1 MNILLLCSG
10 NTCRSPMAKAL
21 LLKAISEQTGINKND
36 FKVESA
42 GLWAQTGFPAS
53 PEAVKVM
60 SEYGL
65 DLSAHRSRAMS
76 KDLARQ
82 ADLILTM
89 TRSGLEEVQQR
100 YPFARDKSFTLADY
114 AGFAQEEII
123 DPFGSDLPTYR
134 QTAQQLRKMIH
145 ELVKKL

>member
-10 NTCRSPMAKAL
+10 NTCRSPMAQAL
-21 LLKAISEQTGINKND
+21 LLQAIAEQPGMNKDD
-36 FKVESA
+36 FNVVSA
-42 GLWAQTGFPAS
+42 GLWAQDGFPAS
-53 PEAVKVM
+53 PQAVKVM

-65 DLSAHRSRAMS
+65 DIFAHRSRAMS
-76 KDLARQ
+76 RDLARQ

-114 AGFAQEEII
+114 AGFTQQEII
-123 DPFGSDLPTYR
+123 DPFGLDLLTYR
-134 QTAQQLRKMIH
+134 QTAQQLKKMIN
-145 ELVKKL
+145 ELIKKL